1 MLARSKL
8 NSIETQKIKTII
20 TEKEKYEKVEE
31 DIRMMKSSDELNK
44 EEGKNIYI
52 YIYILVKIV
61 KMHKIKKKINTA

>member
-44 EEGKNIYI
+44 EEGKKI

-61 KMHKIKKKINTA
+61 KMHKIKKKN

>member
-1 MLARSKL
+1 MFMLARSKL

-44 EEGKNIYI
+44 EEGKKNI

-61 KMHKIKKKINTA
+61 KMHKIKKKN